1 MNQFRSY
8 DMIVEVKDEYLIPGS
23 HTLHRIRTNPY
34 PIIAISCTD
43 IEDIMNNL
51 ESESTISPSVFC

>member
-1 MNQFRSY
+1 
-8 DMIVEVKDEYLIPGS
+8 MIVEVKDEYLIPGS